1 MAKSLTKEKEK
12 LCRVEEIFQSLI
24 EVKEEVS
31 KKIEKLPPQF
41 NLLENIRNK
50 NSNNSLQR
58 FETYNSDLLH
68 YLLNIKRENLNFTK
82 LFLEYLKNEKKLK
95 FDFDLNKI
103 NYKNIKVDKEY
114 YTTVKIE
121 EEGIEKNGRIDILIH
136 CNINNK
142 ETKKSFAIIIEN
154 KINADD
160 QDKQLERYYKYI
172 SKTKG
177 YGNNV
182 YVIYLTPIIK
192 SPKEYSLSEKYI
204 KEIGEK
210 FKSVTH
216 GDIGRWL
223 ENILKNKEYNFLH
236 KNDFRLLKSALIQ
249 MVDNEKSI
257 SGENEENNV
266 EEKEIKKLLDEKLI
280 KELKSKGEL
289 TESELDKYF
298 EMFDKAKSL
307 LVKEKI
313 TIIIKKCL
321 KFTKEVN
328 KYLNKNIKYELTSD
342 KDIINNINMVNENST
357 NNIDN
362 IYFKFKVNKIEINIC
377 DWHEWNK
384 KNNNSY
390 IYSEYCIAIY
400 KGNKSTKNKLK
411 KLEDNIKNIFYNWQ
425 FYDQDDY
432 NRYAYLVNNVEEVS
446 PKETAEAINKLY
458 ELLKKEIK

>member
-82 LFLEYLKNEKKLK
+82 LFLEYLQNEKKLK

-192 SPKEYSLSEKYI
+192 PPREYSFSEKYI
-204 KEIGEK
+204 KKVGGK
-210 FKSVTH
+210 FKNITH

-236 KNDFRLLKSALIQ
+236 KNNFRLLKSALIQ
-249 MVDNEKSI
+249 IIYNEKSI
-257 SGENEENNV
+257 SGENEEGDMT
-266 EEKEIKKLLDEKLI
+266 ETEIKKVLKENLFKDIKTIEKADEYI
-280 KELKSKGEL
+280 
-289 TESELDKYF
+289 
-298 EMFDKAKSL
+298 EMFDKVKNL
-307 LVKEKI
+307 LVKQKI
-313 TIIIKKCL
+313 QILIE
-321 KFTKEVN
+321 FTKKINE
-328 KYLNKNIKYELTSD
+328 YIKAKGYKEGKDYTLLTD
-342 KDIINNINMVNENST
+342 EEIINKTEAGAEAHH
-357 NNIDN
+357 IDF
-362 IYFKFKVNKIEINIC
+362 IK
-377 DWHEWNK
+377 
-384 KNNNSY
+384 
-390 IYSEYCIAIY
+390 
-400 KGNKSTKNKLK
+400 
-411 KLEDNIKNIFYNWQ
+411 DNIKLSLENNSNIEYYYGISYNGKDKKTINKIKNIIQ
-425 FYDQDDY
+425 TIKKDMNIDKFTYEY
-432 NRYAYLVNNVEEVS
+432 EHEEGDIYWIFWHYIEIEKDKPQKV
-446 PKETAEAINKLY
+446 AEVMIKLY

>member
-82 LFLEYLKNEKKLK
+82 LFLEYLQNEKKLK

-192 SPKEYSLSEKYI
+192 PPREYSFSEKYI
-204 KEIGEK
+204 KKVGEK
-210 FKSVTH
+210 FKNITH

-257 SGENEENNV
+257 SGENEENNM
-266 EEKEIKKLLDEKLI
+266 EEKEIKKVLNEKLI
-280 KELKSKGEL
+280 KELKNKGEL

-313 TIIIKKCL
+313 TIIIKKYL
-321 KFTKEVN
+321 EFTKEVN
-328 KYLNKNIKYELTSD
+328 KYLNKNIKYEIISN
-342 KDIINNINMVNENST
+342 KDIINNMTNENWT
-357 NNIDN
+357 KH
-362 IYFKFKVNKIEINIC
+362 IYFKINKIEINIES
-377 DWHEWNK
+377 DYWNK
-384 KNNNSY
+384 RNND
-390 IYSEYCIAIY
+390 IESEYFIAIY

-411 KLEDNIKNIFYNWQ
+411 KLEGNIKNIFSNLK
-425 FYDQDDY
+425 FNDQED
-432 NRYAYLVNNVEEVS
+432 RYVYWVNVDENS
-446 PKETAEAINKLY
+446 PKEIAQAMIDLY

>member
-210 FKSVTH
+210 FKNVTH

>member
-68 YLLNIKRENLNFTK
+68 YILNIKRENINFTK
-82 LFLEYLKNEKKLK
+82 LFLEYLQNEKKLK

-121 EEGIEKNGRIDILIH
+121 EEGIEKNGRIDILIYGS
-136 CNINNK
+136 INNK

-160 QDKQLERYYKYI
+160 QDTQLERYYKYI
-172 SKTKG
+172 SKIKG

-192 SPKEYSLSEKYI
+192 PPREYSFSEKYI
-204 KEIGEK
+204 KKVGEK
-210 FKSVTH
+210 FQNITH

-236 KNDFRLLKSALIQ
+236 KNNFRLLKSALRQII
-249 MVDNEKSI
+249 DNEKSI
-257 SGENEENNV
+257 SGENEEKNM
-266 EEKEIKKLLDEKLI
+266 EEKEIKRVLNENLFKYIETVEKADEYIGMFNKVSELI
-280 KELKSKGEL
+280 KEQKKL
-289 TESELDKYF
+289 
-298 EMFDKAKSL
+298 
-307 LVKEKI
+307 
-313 TIIIKKCL
+313 IIKK
-321 KFTKEVN
+321 EV
-328 KYLNKNIKYELTSD
+328 LP
-342 KDIINNINMVNENST
+342 
-357 NNIDN
+357 
-362 IYFKFKVNKIEINIC
+362 YFKFANEVVEELEKQSYKKGDAPDKDTYCIC
-377 DWHEWNK
+377 DDNHVIEHGCHWLGL
-384 KNNNSY
+384 
-390 IYSEYCIAIY
+390 
-400 KGNKSTKNKLK
+400 GNVFLQADWDYEKSSAKYHFGICVEENDIEMKRKIKKLK
-411 KLEDNIKNIFYNWQ
+411 TEIKNIFYYFEYHENNNDWI
-425 FYDQDDY
+425 FDY
-432 NRYAYLVNNVEEVS
+432 NQNIENENPKKIAEVM
-446 PKETAEAINKLY
+446 IKLN

>member
-1 MAKSLTKEKEK
+1 M
-12 LCRVEEIFQSLI
+12 
-24 EVKEEVS
+24 
-31 KKIEKLPPQF
+31 
-41 NLLENIRNK
+41 ENIRNK

-68 YLLNIKRENLNFTK
+68 YLLNIKRENINFTK
-82 LFLEYLKNEKKLK
+82 LFLEYLQNEKKLK

-192 SPKEYSLSEKYI
+192 PPREYSFSEKYI
-204 KEIGEK
+204 KKVGEK
-210 FKSVTH
+210 FKNITH

-236 KNDFRLLKSALIQ
+236 KNNFRLLKSALIQ

-257 SGENEENNV
+257 SGENEEDN
-266 EEKEIKKLLDEKLI
+266 
-280 KELKSKGEL
+280 
-289 TESELDKYF
+289 
-298 EMFDKAKSL
+298 M
-307 LVKEKI
+307 KEKR
-313 TIIIKKCL
+313 IKQ
-321 KFTKEVN
+321 
-328 KYLNKNIKYELTSD
+328 I
-342 KDIINNINMVNENST
+342 
-357 NNIDN
+357 
-362 IYFKFKVNKIEINIC
+362 
-377 DWHEWNK
+377 
-384 KNNNSY
+384 
-390 IYSEYCIAIY
+390 
-400 KGNKSTKNKLK
+400 
-411 KLEDNIKNIFYNWQ
+411 LEDNILKKINTKERKIEEEEFQLYINVFSKAKDLLEMERKRAIIEKIIPNYLDFTKKISKYLKNNKYFNIYKPKEIIDNLTSGELLHHIDSEYLYLQSDIDFNNKSVSSYCFGVCGLPDINNKIRKSVQNIFNNKFKDNKKDWDF
-425 FYDQDDY
+425 FYKIDI
-432 NRYAYLVNNVEEVS
+432 NNDKPEEIA
-446 PKETAEAINKLY
+446 KAMIDLY

>member
-82 LFLEYLKNEKKLK
+82 LFLEYLQNEKKLK

-142 ETKKSFAIIIEN
+142 ETKKSFTIIIEN

-192 SPKEYSLSEKYI
+192 PPREYSFSEKYI
-204 KEIGEK
+204 KKVGEK
-210 FKSVTH
+210 FKNITH

-257 SGENEENNV
+257 SGENEEDN
-266 EEKEIKKLLDEKLI
+266 
-280 KELKSKGEL
+280 
-289 TESELDKYF
+289 
-298 EMFDKAKSL
+298 M
-307 LVKEKI
+307 KEKR
-313 TIIIKKCL
+313 IKQ
-321 KFTKEVN
+321 
-328 KYLNKNIKYELTSD
+328 I
-342 KDIINNINMVNENST
+342 
-357 NNIDN
+357 
-362 IYFKFKVNKIEINIC
+362 
-377 DWHEWNK
+377 
-384 KNNNSY
+384 
-390 IYSEYCIAIY
+390 
-400 KGNKSTKNKLK
+400 
-411 KLEDNIKNIFYNWQ
+411 LEDNILKKINTKEIKIEEEEFQLYINVFSKAKDLLEMERKRAIIEKIIPNYLDFTKKISKYLKNNKYFNIYKPKEIIDNLTSGELLHHIDSEYLYLQSDIDFNNKSVSSYCFGVCGLPDINNKIRKSVQNIFNNKFKDNKKDWDF
-425 FYDQDDY
+425 FYKIDI
-432 NRYAYLVNNVEEVS
+432 NNDKPEEIA
-446 PKETAEAINKLY
+446 KAMIDLY

>member
-1 MAKSLTKEKEK
+1 M
-12 LCRVEEIFQSLI
+12 
-24 EVKEEVS
+24 
-31 KKIEKLPPQF
+31 
-41 NLLENIRNK
+41 ENIRNK

-82 LFLEYLKNEKKLK
+82 LFLEYLQNEKKLK

-192 SPKEYSLSEKYI
+192 PPKEYSLSEKYI

-210 FKSVTH
+210 FKNITH
-216 GDIGRWL
+216 GDIGIWL

-257 SGENEENNV
+257 SGENEEDN
-266 EEKEIKKLLDEKLI
+266 
-280 KELKSKGEL
+280 
-289 TESELDKYF
+289 
-298 EMFDKAKSL
+298 M
-307 LVKEKI
+307 KEKR
-313 TIIIKKCL
+313 IKQ
-321 KFTKEVN
+321 
-328 KYLNKNIKYELTSD
+328 I
-342 KDIINNINMVNENST
+342 
-357 NNIDN
+357 
-362 IYFKFKVNKIEINIC
+362 
-377 DWHEWNK
+377 
-384 KNNNSY
+384 
-390 IYSEYCIAIY
+390 
-400 KGNKSTKNKLK
+400 
-411 KLEDNIKNIFYNWQ
+411 LEDNILKKINTKERKIEEEELQLYINVFSKAKDLLEMERKRAIIEKIIPNYLDFIKKISKYLKNNKYFNIYKPKEIIDNLTSGELLHHIDSEYLYLQSDIDFNNKSVSSYCFGVCGLPDINNKIRKSVQNIFNNKFKDNKKDWDF
-425 FYDQDDY
+425 FYKIDI
-432 NRYAYLVNNVEEVS
+432 NNDK
-446 PKETAEAINKLY
+446 PKEIAQAMIDLY

>member
-1 MAKSLTKEKEK
+1 MSKNINGEKEK
-12 LCRVEEIFQSLI
+12 LNNLNEIFKSLI

-82 LFLEYLKNEKKLK
+82 LFLEYLQNEKKLK

-192 SPKEYSLSEKYI
+192 PPREYSFSEKYI
-204 KEIGEK
+204 KKVGEK
-210 FKSVTH
+210 FQNITH

-236 KNDFRLLKSALIQ
+236 KNNFRLLKSALIQ
-249 MVDNEKSI
+249 IIDNEKSI
-257 SGENEENNV
+257 SGENEEKNM
-266 EEKEIKKLLDEKLI
+266 EEKEIKRVLNENLFKYIETVEKADEYIGMFNKVSELI
-280 KELKSKGEL
+280 KEQKKLIIKKEVLPYFKFANEVVEELEKQGYKKSEDYNIYNENQKDIANSIVDKNLAEHIDLLGLIWLQSEAKNHSAIDNYRFGVWATDDKLKRKIKKLKSKI
-289 TESELDKYF
+289 
-298 EMFDKAKSL
+298 
-307 LVKEKI
+307 EKDI
-313 TIIIKKCL
+313 FNKFIEKKNGWVL
-321 KFTKEVN
+321 
-328 KYLNKNIKYELTSD
+328 YYDINIKED
-342 KDIINNINMVNENST
+342 KSSKIAKAM
-357 NNIDN
+357 ID
-362 IYFKFKVNKIEINIC
+362 
-377 DWHEWNK
+377 
-384 KNNNSY
+384 
-390 IYSEYCIAIY
+390 
-400 KGNKSTKNKLK
+400 
-411 KLEDNIKNIFYNWQ
+411 
-425 FYDQDDY
+425 
-432 NRYAYLVNNVEEVS
+432 
-446 PKETAEAINKLY
+446 LY

>member
-82 LFLEYLKNEKKLK
+82 LFLEYLQNEKKLK

-192 SPKEYSLSEKYI
+192 PPREYSFSEKYI

-210 FKSVTH
+210 FKNITH

-236 KNDFRLLKSALIQ
+236 KNNFRLLKSALIQ
-249 MVDNEKSI
+249 IIDNEKSI
-257 SGENEENNV
+257 SEENEEDN
-266 EEKEIKKLLDEKLI
+266 
-280 KELKSKGEL
+280 
-289 TESELDKYF
+289 
-298 EMFDKAKSL
+298 M
-307 LVKEKI
+307 KEKR
-313 TIIIKKCL
+313 IKQ
-321 KFTKEVN
+321 
-328 KYLNKNIKYELTSD
+328 I
-342 KDIINNINMVNENST
+342 
-357 NNIDN
+357 
-362 IYFKFKVNKIEINIC
+362 
-377 DWHEWNK
+377 
-384 KNNNSY
+384 
-390 IYSEYCIAIY
+390 
-400 KGNKSTKNKLK
+400 
-411 KLEDNIKNIFYNWQ
+411 LEDNILKKINTKERKIEEELQLYINVFSKAKDLLEMERKRAIIEKIIPNYLDFTKKISKYLKNNKYFNIYK
-425 FYDQDDY
+425 
-432 NRYAYLVNNVEEVS
+432 
-446 PKETAEAINKLY
+446 PKEIIDNLTSGELLHHIDSEYLYLQSDIDFNNKSVSSYCFGICGIPNINNKIKKEVQKIFNNKFKDKKCWDFYYKIDINNDKPEEIAKAMIDLY

>member
-1 MAKSLTKEKEK
+1 MSKNINGEKEK
-12 LCRVEEIFQSLI
+12 LNNLNEIFKSLI

-82 LFLEYLKNEKKLK
+82 LFLEYLQNEKKLK

-192 SPKEYSLSEKYI
+192 PPREYSFSEKYI
-204 KEIGEK
+204 KKVGEK
-210 FKSVTH
+210 FKNITH

-257 SGENEENNV
+257 SGENEEDN
-266 EEKEIKKLLDEKLI
+266 
-280 KELKSKGEL
+280 
-289 TESELDKYF
+289 
-298 EMFDKAKSL
+298 M
-307 LVKEKI
+307 KEKR
-313 TIIIKKCL
+313 IKQ
-321 KFTKEVN
+321 
-328 KYLNKNIKYELTSD
+328 I
-342 KDIINNINMVNENST
+342 
-357 NNIDN
+357 
-362 IYFKFKVNKIEINIC
+362 
-377 DWHEWNK
+377 
-384 KNNNSY
+384 
-390 IYSEYCIAIY
+390 
-400 KGNKSTKNKLK
+400 
-411 KLEDNIKNIFYNWQ
+411 LEDNILKKINTKERKIEEEELQLYINVFSKAKDLLEMERKRAIIEKIIPNYLDFTKKISKYLKNNKYFNIYKPKEIIDNLTSGELFHHIDSEYLYLQSDIDFNNKSVSSYCFGVCGLPDINNKIRKSVQNIFNNKFKDNKKDWDF
-425 FYDQDDY
+425 FYKIDI
-432 NRYAYLVNNVEEVS
+432 NNDK
-446 PKETAEAINKLY
+446 PKEIAKAMIDLY

>member
-12 LCRVEEIFQSLI
+12 LCHVEEIFQSLI

-31 KKIEKLPPQF
+31 KKMEKLPPQF

-68 YLLNIKRENLNFTK
+68 YLLNIKRENINFTK
-82 LFLEYLKNEKKLK
+82 LFLEYLQNEKKLK

-192 SPKEYSLSEKYI
+192 LPREYSFSEKYI
-204 KEIGEK
+204 KKVGEK
-210 FKSVTH
+210 FKNITH

-249 MVDNEKSI
+249 IIDNEKSI
-257 SGENEENNV
+257 SGENEEDN
-266 EEKEIKKLLDEKLI
+266 
-280 KELKSKGEL
+280 
-289 TESELDKYF
+289 
-298 EMFDKAKSL
+298 M
-307 LVKEKI
+307 KEKR
-313 TIIIKKCL
+313 IKQ
-321 KFTKEVN
+321 
-328 KYLNKNIKYELTSD
+328 I
-342 KDIINNINMVNENST
+342 
-357 NNIDN
+357 
-362 IYFKFKVNKIEINIC
+362 
-377 DWHEWNK
+377 
-384 KNNNSY
+384 
-390 IYSEYCIAIY
+390 
-400 KGNKSTKNKLK
+400 
-411 KLEDNIKNIFYNWQ
+411 LEDNILKKINTKERKIEEEELQLYINVFSKAKDLLEMERKRAIIEKIIPNYLDFTKKISKYLKNNKYFNIYK
-425 FYDQDDY
+425 
-432 NRYAYLVNNVEEVS
+432 
-446 PKETAEAINKLY
+446 PKEIIDNLTSGELLHHIDSEYLYLQSDIDFNNKSVSSYCFGICGIPNINNKITKEVQKIFNNKFKDKKGWDFYYKIDINNDKPEEIAKAMIDLY

>member
-82 LFLEYLKNEKKLK
+82 LFLEYLQNEKKLK

-192 SPKEYSLSEKYI
+192 PPREYSFSEKYI
-204 KEIGEK
+204 KKVGEK
-210 FKSVTH
+210 FQNITH

-236 KNDFRLLKSALIQ
+236 KNNFRLLKSALIQ
-249 MVDNEKSI
+249 IIDNEKSI
-257 SGENEENNV
+257 SGENEEDN
-266 EEKEIKKLLDEKLI
+266 
-280 KELKSKGEL
+280 
-289 TESELDKYF
+289 
-298 EMFDKAKSL
+298 M
-307 LVKEKI
+307 KEKR
-313 TIIIKKCL
+313 IKQ
-321 KFTKEVN
+321 
-328 KYLNKNIKYELTSD
+328 I
-342 KDIINNINMVNENST
+342 
-357 NNIDN
+357 
-362 IYFKFKVNKIEINIC
+362 
-377 DWHEWNK
+377 
-384 KNNNSY
+384 
-390 IYSEYCIAIY
+390 
-400 KGNKSTKNKLK
+400 
-411 KLEDNIKNIFYNWQ
+411 LEDNILKKINTKERKIEEEELQLYINVFSKAKDLLEMERKRAIIEKIIPNYLDFTKKISKYLKNNKYFNIYKPKEIIDNLTSGELLHHIDSEYLYLQSDIDFNNKSVSSYCFGVCELPYINNKIRKSVQNIFNNKFKDNKKDWDF
-425 FYDQDDY
+425 FYKIDI
-432 NRYAYLVNNVEEVS
+432 NNDKPEEIA
-446 PKETAEAINKLY
+446 KAMIDLY

>member
-1 MAKSLTKEKEK
+1 MDKSLTKEKLNHLGNISK
-12 LCRVEEIFQSLI
+12 SLI

-68 YLLNIKRENLNFTK
+68 YLLNIKRENLNFKK
-82 LFLEYLKNEKKLK
+82 LFLEYLQNEKKLK

-121 EEGIEKNGRIDILIH
+121 EEGIEKNGRIDILIYGS
-136 CNINNK
+136 INNK

-192 SPKEYSLSEKYI
+192 TPREYSFSEKYI
-204 KEIGEK
+204 KKVGEK
-210 FKSVTH
+210 FKNITH

-257 SGENEENNV
+257 SGENEEKNM
-266 EEKEIKKLLDEKLI
+266 EYKEIKKVLNENLFKDIKTIEKADEYIDMFNKVSELI
-280 KELKSKGEL
+280 KEQKKLIIKKEVLPYFKFVNEVVEELEKQGYKKSEDYNIYNENQKDIANSIVDKNLAEHIDLLGLIWLQSEAKNYSAIDNYRFGVWATDDKLKRKIKKLKSKI
-289 TESELDKYF
+289 
-298 EMFDKAKSL
+298 
-307 LVKEKI
+307 EKDI
-313 TIIIKKCL
+313 FNKFIEKKNGWVL
-321 KFTKEVN
+321 
-328 KYLNKNIKYELTSD
+328 YYDINIKED
-342 KDIINNINMVNENST
+342 KSSKIAKAM
-357 NNIDN
+357 ID
-362 IYFKFKVNKIEINIC
+362 
-377 DWHEWNK
+377 
-384 KNNNSY
+384 
-390 IYSEYCIAIY
+390 
-400 KGNKSTKNKLK
+400 
-411 KLEDNIKNIFYNWQ
+411 
-425 FYDQDDY
+425 
-432 NRYAYLVNNVEEVS
+432 
-446 PKETAEAINKLY
+446 LY

>member
-68 YLLNIKRENLNFTK
+68 YLLNIKRENINFTK
-82 LFLEYLKNEKKLK
+82 LFLEYLQNEKKLK

-192 SPKEYSLSEKYI
+192 LPREYSFSEKYI
-204 KEIGEK
+204 KKVGEK
-210 FKSVTH
+210 FQNITH

-236 KNDFRLLKSALIQ
+236 KNNFRLLKSALIQ
-249 MVDNEKSI
+249 IIDNEKSI
-257 SGENEENNV
+257 SGENEEDN
-266 EEKEIKKLLDEKLI
+266 
-280 KELKSKGEL
+280 
-289 TESELDKYF
+289 
-298 EMFDKAKSL
+298 M
-307 LVKEKI
+307 KEKR
-313 TIIIKKCL
+313 IKQ
-321 KFTKEVN
+321 
-328 KYLNKNIKYELTSD
+328 I
-342 KDIINNINMVNENST
+342 
-357 NNIDN
+357 
-362 IYFKFKVNKIEINIC
+362 
-377 DWHEWNK
+377 
-384 KNNNSY
+384 
-390 IYSEYCIAIY
+390 
-400 KGNKSTKNKLK
+400 
-411 KLEDNIKNIFYNWQ
+411 LEDNILKKINTKERKIEEEELQLYINVFSKAKDLLEMERKRAIIEKIIPNYLDFTKKISKYLKNNKYFNIYKPKEIIDNLTSGELLHHIDSEYLYLQSDIDFNNKSVSSYCFGVCELPYINNKIRKSVQNIFNNKFKDNKKDWDF
-425 FYDQDDY
+425 FYKIDI
-432 NRYAYLVNNVEEVS
+432 NNDKPEEIA
-446 PKETAEAINKLY
+446 KAMIDLY